1 MTNKKALLIFING
14 LINKFNGP
22 ITYLGKSCSFIILG
36 IHEGCVHWASA
47 FYSFLYQ
54 DLSLFRSNKFST
66 EILKDLGIIG
76 ENSENSDDDIERL
89 LNLDGG
95 DVIEIILFGRK
106 LEYFTLKEILFLLCK
121 KSYDVDYRIFK
132 NNFKE
137 INKKNL
143 LDLYRDVSED
153 AELNN
158 FLNAFKMDLN
168 FFKDLKRPKKLNFS
182 FKRNGD
188 ILSNSRCGNFG
199 L

>member
-1 MTNKKALLIFING
+1 M
-14 LINKFNGP
+14 
-22 ITYLGKSCSFIILG
+22 
-36 IHEGCVHWASA
+36 
-47 FYSFLYQ
+47 
-54 DLSLFRSNKFST
+54 LFRSNKFST

-76 ENSENSDDDIERL
+76 ENDENLDDDVERI

-95 DVIEIILFGRK
+95 DIIEIILFGRK

-121 KSYDVDYRIFK
+121 KSYDVDYRTFK
-132 NNFKE
+132 KNFKE

-153 AELNN
+153 EELNK
-158 FLNAFKMDLN
+158 FLNAFKIDLN
-168 FFKDLKRPKKLNFS
+168 FFKDLKKPKKLNFS

>member
-36 IHEGCVHWASA
+36 IHEGCTHWASA

-54 DLSLFRSNKFST
+54 DLSLFRSNKFSI

-76 ENSENSDDDIERL
+76 ENSENSEDDIERL

-121 KSYDVDYRIFK
+121 KSYDVDYRTFK

-137 INKKNL
+137 INKKK
-143 LDLYRDVSED
+143 
-153 AELNN
+153 
-158 FLNAFKMDLN
+158 FIGF
-168 FFKDLKRPKKLNFS
+168 
-182 FKRNGD
+182 
-188 ILSNSRCGNFG
+188 ISRCVRRCRT
-199 L
+199 

>member
-1 MTNKKALLIFING
+1 
-14 LINKFNGP
+14 
-22 ITYLGKSCSFIILG
+22 
-36 IHEGCVHWASA
+36 
-47 FYSFLYQ
+47 
-54 DLSLFRSNKFST
+54 
-66 EILKDLGIIG
+66 
-76 ENSENSDDDIERL
+76 
-89 LNLDGG
+89 
-95 DVIEIILFGRK
+95 

-121 KSYDVDYRIFK
+121 KSYDVDYRTFK

-137 INKKNL
+137 INL